1 MIDGKKWR
9 HLKLNWQAKKFSQL
23 SVREL
28 FTIFKARETV
38 FVVEQ
43 NCPYHEIDHHDLES
57 RHVFAMDESKQIIAY
72 ARIFR
77 EEDTVTFGRVLVAMN
92 YRGKG
97 VGNAL
102 ISRVMQLI
110 RETDPDALVK
120 IEAQDYIQT
129 LYAHFGFKK
138 VSDVYLI
145 DNIPH
150 VQMVA
155 NLKIHN

>member
-1 MIDGKKWR
+1 MRLEW
-9 HLKLNWQAKKFSQL
+9 HVKKFPQL
-23 SVREL
+23 STREL
-28 FTIFKARETV
+28 FAIFKMREQV

-43 NCPYHEIDHHDLES
+43 NCPYHEIDDHDLES
-57 RHVFAMDESKQIIAY
+57 LHVFATDETEQIVAY

-77 EEDTVTFGRVLVAMN
+77 EGDAVTFGRVLVAPEC
-92 YRGKG
+92 RGKG

-102 ISRVMQLI
+102 IGKVMQLI
-110 RETDPDALVK
+110 EATDPDAQVK
-120 IEAQDYIQT
+120 IEAQDYIQS

-150 VQMVA
+150 VQMLA
-155 NLKIHN
+155 NLKIHNRDQKR

>member
-1 MIDGKKWR
+1 MGLEW
-9 HLKLNWQAKKFSQL
+9 HVKKFQQL
-23 SVREL
+23 SNREL
-28 FTIFKARETV
+28 FTMFKIRESV

-43 NCPYHEIDHHDLES
+43 NCPYHEIDNHDLES
-57 RHVFAMDESKQIIAY
+57 RHVFAMDESKQIVAY

-77 EEDTVTFGRVLVAMN
+77 EEDAVTFGRVLVAPD

-102 ISRVMQLI
+102 IGRVMQLI
-110 RETDPDALVK
+110 GETDPDALVK
-120 IEAQDYIQT
+120 IEAQDYIQP

-155 NLKIHN
+155 NFKIHN